1 MSSSSHD
8 DNKFDNDGD
17 GFGSLNGRS
26 PTEAARG
33 GGKLAGIH
41 TRQDFSDLDDNASPL
56 RPRYVHVP
64 RFAAGSAE
72 ATEYLRELYYDA
84 ISYHRPTLDAVA
96 AFAGADRL
104 MFGTDH
110 PFFSPL
116 EGKDDAATRWASV
129 DLNYAAM
136 DHRDAAT
143 RDGVRYANARRILNL
158 YE

>member
-1 MSSSSHD
+1 MHD
-8 DNKFDNDGD
+8 AHMAHRLKRKP
-17 GFGSLNGRS
+17 S
-26 PTEAARG
+26 
-33 GGKLAGIH
+33 
-41 TRQDFSDLDDNASPL
+41 
-56 RPRYVHVP
+56 
-64 RFAAGSAE
+64 
-72 ATEYLRELYYDA
+72 EYLRELYYDA

-136 DHRDAAT
+136 DHLDAAT